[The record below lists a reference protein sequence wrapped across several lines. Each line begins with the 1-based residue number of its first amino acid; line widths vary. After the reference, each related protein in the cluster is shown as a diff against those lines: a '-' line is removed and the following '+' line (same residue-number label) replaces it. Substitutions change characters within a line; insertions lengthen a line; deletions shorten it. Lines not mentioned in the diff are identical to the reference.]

1 MFHVITE
8 PCVGRKDGACV
19 AVCPVDAIHPRRDEA
34 GFEEAPQLYIDPD
47 TCIGCGLCVDEC
59 PVKAIYDEDEVP
71 PKWRH
76 YVQLNAEHF
85 RKV

>member
-34 GFEEAPQLYIDPD
+34 GLRRRRS
-47 TCIGCGLCVDEC
+47 CISIQTRASGAGYAWMNV
-59 PVKAIYDEDEVP
+59 
-71 PKWRH
+71 R
-76 YVQLNAEHF
+76 
-85 RKV
+85 